1 MTIYQQLSCNISK
14 FIFVFIC
21 CSSIVYAANGIGTRH
36 EGTTQIVGSV
46 IATPCSIIMKNRYQT
61 VDFSSLRLDEISTT
75 ASRESLVKPFYIE
88 LKDCGSLY
96 SSKDSKAWIIRFDGE
111 STEYINAFIL
121 QGPSKGLGIL
131 VLDNTKNI
139 LMPGHNYPLFNSI
152 LRKDKS
158 GSTMLLR
165 YFLRLELT
173 GMPFKAGNYQGLIR
187 FFIDYQ

>member
-1 MTIYQQLSCNISK
+1 M
-14 FIFVFIC
+14 FIC
-21 CSSIVYAANGIGTRH
+21 CSSIAYAANGVGTRY
-36 EGTTQIVGSV
+36 EGKTQIVGSV

-61 VDFSSLRLDEISTT
+61 VDFSSLTLEELSTT
-75 ASRESLVKPFYIE
+75 TSRESLIKPFYIE

-96 SSKDSKAWIIRFDGE
+96 SLKDSKAWVIRFDGK
-111 STEYINAFIL
+111 SSEYINAFIL
-121 QGPSKGLGIL
+121 QGPSKGLGIS

-139 LMPGHNYPLFNSI
+139 LMPGRNYPLFNNV

-158 GSTMLLR
+158 GNTFLLR